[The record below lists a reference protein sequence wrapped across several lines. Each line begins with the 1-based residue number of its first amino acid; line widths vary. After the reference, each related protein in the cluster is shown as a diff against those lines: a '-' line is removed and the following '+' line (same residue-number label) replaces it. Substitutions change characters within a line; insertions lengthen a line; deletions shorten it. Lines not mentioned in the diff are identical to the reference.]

1 MAPRPDPRDGLA
13 VAGGALRLPP
23 GARRVLL
30 APGTLARALAAAD
43 DDPERRWMLR
53 LPRDVRRSFVA
64 EVIDRGADRR
74 GQERWL
80 LGQADEI
87 CRSYADEVLSTRPDA
102 DPAEAWLLRQP
113 AEVRASFVRE
123 VLR

>member
-1 MAPRPDPRDGLA
+1 MAPPPERPGMA
-13 VAGGALRLPP
+13 VEGGPLRLPP
-23 GARRVLL
+23 GARQVLL

-64 EVIDRGADRR
+64 EVIDAGADRR

-80 LGQADEI
+80 LSQTDEV
-87 CRSYADEVLSTRPDA
+87 CRSYADEVLARRPDA

-113 AEVRASFVRE
+113 APVRASFVAE
-123 VLR
+123 VLG

>member
-1 MAPRPDPRDGLA
+1 MG
-13 VAGGALRLPP
+13 VEHGALRLPR
-23 GARRVLL
+23 GARQVLL

-43 DDPERRWMLR
+43 DDPERRWMLG
-53 LPRDVRRSFVA
+53 LPREVRRSFVA

-80 LGQADEI
+80 LGQSDRV
-87 CRSYADEVLSTRPDA
+87 CRSYADEVLSRRPDA

-113 AEVRASFVRE
+113 ADVRTSFVRE
-123 VLR
+123 VLA

>member
-1 MAPRPDPRDGLA
+1 MVDEEP
-13 VAGGALRLPP
+13 LRLPP
-23 GARRVLL
+23 GARQVLL

-80 LGQADEI
+80 LSQSDEV
-87 CRSYADEVLSTRPDA
+87 CRSYADDVLSRRPEA

-113 AEVRASFVRE
+113 MEVRASFVRD

>member
-1 MAPRPDPRDGLA
+1 MAGA
-13 VAGGALRLPP
+13 VDEEPLRLPP
-23 GARRVLL
+23 GARQVLL

-64 EVIDRGADRR
+64 EVIDAGGDRR
-74 GQERWL
+74 AQERWL
-80 LGQADEI
+80 LSQDDAT
-87 CRSYADEVLSTRPDA
+87 CRSFADDVLAARPDG

-113 AEVRASFVRE
+113 AAVRASFVRE
-123 VLR
+123 VLA

>member
-1 MAPRPDPRDGLA
+1 MAPPPDRPDGLA
-13 VAGGALRLPP
+13 VEHGALRLPP
-23 GARRVLL
+23 GARQVLL

-80 LGQADEI
+80 LSQADDV
-87 CRSYADEVLSTRPDA
+87 CRSYAEDVLSRRADA

-113 AEVRASFVRE
+113 MEVRASFVRE
-123 VLR
+123 VLG